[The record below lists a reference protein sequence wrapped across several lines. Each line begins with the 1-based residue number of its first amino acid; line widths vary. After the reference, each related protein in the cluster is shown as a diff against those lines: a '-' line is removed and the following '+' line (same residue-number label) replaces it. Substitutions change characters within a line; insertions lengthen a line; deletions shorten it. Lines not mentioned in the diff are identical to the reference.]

1 MTTDNDEKKKKP
13 VTFFDKML
21 EDPYYQELLSKLPND
36 EREVVVKAL
45 REVSQ
50 QFENGL
56 LEPIRKINNN

>member
-1 MTTDNDEKKKKP
+1 MTDKDEKKKPKS
-13 VTFFDKML
+13 TLFFDKML
-21 EDPYYQELLSKLPND
+21 EDPYYQDLLNKLPV
-36 EREVVVKAL
+36 EEKEVVLKAL